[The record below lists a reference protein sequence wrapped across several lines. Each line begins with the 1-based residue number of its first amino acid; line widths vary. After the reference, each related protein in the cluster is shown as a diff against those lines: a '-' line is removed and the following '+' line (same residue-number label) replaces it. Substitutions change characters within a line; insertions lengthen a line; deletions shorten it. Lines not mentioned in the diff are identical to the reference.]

1 MMRDCPDGA
10 IRDLL
15 PDFVHETLPAAE
27 RVRVERHLAAC
38 ADCTAE
44 VELIRSARAAFVA
57 IAPAVDVARIVAS
70 LPGAPV
76 QSRRGIA
83 LPAPW
88 RIAAAFALVALGAL
102 SVAALRGMFG
112 GMSPGAKSAV
122 PGVIATRGAGAD
134 SGRGAKQVVIDPR
147 EREVAATGR
156 EDGVSFGGGL
166 SDLTDDQLKTL
177 LREIDALPETPSTEP
192 EAHTTAIVP
201 LHEGGNNAW

>member
-1 MMRDCPDGA
+1 MMRDCLDGA

-27 RVRVERHLAAC
+27 RLRVERHLAAC
-38 ADCTAE
+38 AECTAE

-57 IAPAVDVARIVAS
+57 IAPAVDIARIVAS

-76 QSRRGIA
+76 QSRRPSA
-83 LPAPW
+83 WPAPW

-112 GMSPGAKSAV
+112 GASEGAKPAV
-122 PGVIATRGAGAD
+122 SGVIATRGAGLD
-134 SGRGAKQVVIDPR
+134 SSPGTKPAVTTPRG
-147 EREVAATGR
+147 REVAATPR
-156 EDGVSFGGGL
+156 EDEVSFGGGL
-166 SDLTDDQLKTL
+166 SDLSDDQLKTL
-177 LREIDALPETPSTEP
+177 LREIDALPATPTTEP
-192 EAHTTAIVP
+192 EIHSTAIVP

>member
-15 PDFVHETLPAAE
+15 PDFVHKTLPAAE
-27 RVRVERHLAAC
+27 RVRVDRHLAVC

-44 VELIRSARAAFVA
+44 VGLIRSARAAFVA
-57 IAPAVDVARIVAS
+57 ISPAVDVARIVAS
-70 LPGAPV
+70 LPGAPA
-76 QSRRGIA
+76 QSRRVGA
-83 LPAPW
+83 WPAPW

-112 GMSPGAKSAV
+112 GASEGAKTAV
-122 PGVIATRGAGAD
+122 PGVIATRGAGPD
-134 SGRGAKQVVIDPR
+134 SSPTAPQLPLTPRG
-147 EREVAATGR
+147 REVAATHR

-177 LREIDALPETPSTEP
+177 LREIDALPATPSTEP
-192 EAHTTAIVP
+192 EVHTTAILP